1 MLHRY
6 QRTQHFKNTNPK
18 GIDKSII
25 SVSFG
30 KFKIFWRKTMDKF
43 LDIICANQIMSTKEQ
58 GDKYIEFFEPFMSK
72 LKDIVSE
79 KVYSELEEMFSSCVV
94 ENNSFYAVAGM
105 KLAIGVID
113 DTYVPTV

>member
-1 MLHRY
+1 
-6 QRTQHFKNTNPK
+6 
-18 GIDKSII
+18 
-25 SVSFG
+25 
-30 KFKIFWRKTMDKF
+30 
-43 LDIICANQIMSTKEQ
+43 
-58 GDKYIEFFEPFMSK
+58 MSK

>member
-1 MLHRY
+1 
-6 QRTQHFKNTNPK
+6 
-18 GIDKSII
+18 
-25 SVSFG
+25 
-30 KFKIFWRKTMDKF
+30 MDKF

-94 ENNSFYAVAGM
+94 ENNSFYAAAVM
-105 KLAIGVID
+105 KIAIVVID
-113 DTYVPTV
+113 DTYVPTVKSKNCVSHCGHMLPLRNRFCLEQMIRFCRR